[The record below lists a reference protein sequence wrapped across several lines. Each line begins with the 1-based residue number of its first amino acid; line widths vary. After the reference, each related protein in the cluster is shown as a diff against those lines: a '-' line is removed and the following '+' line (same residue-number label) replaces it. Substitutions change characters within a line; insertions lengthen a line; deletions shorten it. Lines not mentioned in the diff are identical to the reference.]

1 VPKTSQLQIRVTPQ
15 EKRQLRARAAAAGLD
30 VSTYVLTRALPRD
43 SDAITQIVRRIPEA
57 AELSYALA
65 ELHDALVSLTAAGFP
80 AAVAHVDVGRLSAF
94 EANYVTAMVEHSAVA
109 RGMTAP
115 AWCRWRRH
123 ISRRRWRDSGCTCCA
138 RPPWRSSAATCLSTR
153 WWARECRWRH
163 RARSAKP

>member
-57 AELSYALA
+57 AELSYVLA

-115 AWCRWRRH
+115 AWCRDVAPLATPYFAAPMAGLRLHLLRASPVAFKRRNLFV
-123 ISRRRWRDSGCTCCA
+123 DSVVGA
-138 RPPWRSSAATCLSTR
+138 RV
-153 WWARECRWRH
+153 
-163 RARSAKP
+163 